1 MKRSIVQQG
10 PSTLMVSIPMKWVKK
25 YDLKKGM
32 QIEVE
37 ENGRGLEISTNS
49 KKEPKKKEV
58 NLINSNVG
66 YIWREISSAYLSGYD
81 EIKVNYDSI
90 KTYEIMEKKLLP
102 TFLGFETVEHG
113 DKYCILRQV
122 LEENPNEFE
131 TFMRRIFLNLIH
143 TSKQYISI
151 LETGENI
158 DTIFPLEKTNNRQ
171 TYYLRRMLTKEGFK
185 KQEKTNF
192 VSILVFLLEQ
202 LMNEY
207 KYSIW
212 ELEKRKN
219 KKVQK
224 VIINHYKQ
232 IHEKIELVYDLY
244 FSYTP
249 ELFENIKNK
258 TIKIDSK
265 HGVDSTL
272 ELLKKDPVLVCYFS
286 SMIEKLNY
294 ISFQIHAINS

>member
-25 YDLKKGM
+25 YGLKKGM

-49 KKEPKKKEV
+49 KKEPKKKEI

-90 KTYEIMEKKLLP
+90 KIYEIMEKKLLP
-102 TFLGFETVEHG
+102 ILLGFETVEHG
-113 DKYCILRQV
+113 DRYCILRQV

-158 DTIFPLEKTNNRQ
+158 DTIFSLEKTNNRQ

-219 KKVQK
+219 KKAQK

-232 IHEKIELVYDLY
+232 IHEKIELIYDLY

-249 ELFENIKNK
+249 ESFEKIKNK

-272 ELLKKDPVLVCYFS
+272 ELLNKDPILVCYFS